1 MERIQNGKDIDSDW
15 LYNLSFYLN
24 PRGWTKIISKLYS
37 LCYLFSQV
45 HLHQISFPIFGI
57 SWVNYIVTRTS
68 LTIQTA
74 TLPWQVPFPIMK
86 SRRRKKL
93 EKQFASFTG
102 PTFDADLY
110 SDNDKASCYP
120 SIPATEEEEEEEDNL
135 HKASRRN
142 NSSFFVPI
150 VNPNDDVFSTSRRI
164 IDRDGD
170 WLPETEIESD
180 SFAR

>member
-1 MERIQNGKDIDSDW
+1 
-15 LYNLSFYLN
+15 
-24 PRGWTKIISKLYS
+24 
-37 LCYLFSQV
+37 
-45 HLHQISFPIFGI
+45 
-57 SWVNYIVTRTS
+57 VNYIVTRTS
-68 LTIQTA
+68 LTIQTV

-120 SIPATEEEEEEEDNL
+120 SIPATEEEEEEDNL
-135 HKASRRN
+135 HEASRRN

-164 IDRDGD
+164 IDREDDYRRRRLNRILSPDRHDAFAAAGAKTLD
-170 WLPETEIESD
+170 PSVRTYADIMRDEALKREKEETLRAISKKKKKKEEE
-180 SFAR
+180 